1 MLLCKKGVHMK
12 KDVEKAKFS
21 LENKIRILQ
30 SGGHITK
37 LTAEESLVLK
47 IAIRQMFENQ
57 K

>member
-1 MLLCKKGVHMK
+1 MK
-12 KDVEKAKFS
+12 KDVEKAKLS

>member
-1 MLLCKKGVHMK
+1 MK

-37 LTAEESLVLK
+37 LTAEEILALLLS
-47 IAIRQMFENQ
+47 EEE
-57 K
+57 

>member
-1 MLLCKKGVHMK
+1 MK
-12 KDVEKAKFS
+12 KYIEKAKLS

-37 LTAEESLVLK
+37 LTADESLALK